1 MRFPEQIHDGVFPT
15 MFRSYCFTTIIL
27 AVTVSWSPAQ
37 CDERVPNTS
46 PPPSEQVLNEL
57 DKSQSRPFL
66 FPVIIVES
74 GEQAEASKRKEL
86 ETREHDARELE
97 AQVRAAD
104 AAEKQIFPARI
115 GVLVGAIGTVLLVWT
130 LFETRKAAK
139 AAWDAA
145 DSARN
150 ALHSDRAWITPNEVW
165 ADFDDDDDGN
175 EKIQYGIRWENTGRS
190 PALRVKFGSHISF
203 VAPNAEANVVK
214 IVMPSDAPYFVLGA
228 NKNALG
234 AIHTCGKNVTPEM
247 IAHQTVVHLCGRAE
261 YVDIYQ
267 AEKVR
272 VSEVF
277 YRVFVHKSKEG
288 RAVVQA
294 QPIGPQNFAE

>member
-1 MRFPEQIHDGVFPT
+1 

-27 AVTVSWSPAQ
+27 AVAASWSQALCAEGVQTP
-37 CDERVPNTS
+37 S
-46 PPPSEQVLNEL
+46 PPPTEQVVTEP
-57 DKSQSRPFL
+57 DKSQNEASP

-74 GEQAEASKRKEL
+74 GEQADASKGKEV
-86 ETREHDARELE
+86 ETREHDARELD
-97 AQVRAAD
+97 AQIRAAN
-104 AAEKQIFPARI
+104 AAEKQIFPAWI

-165 ADFDDDDDGN
+165 ADFVDDDGN
-175 EKIQYGIRWENTGRS
+175 EKIQCGIRWENTGRS

-203 VAPNAEANVVK
+203 VGPNAKANVVK

-234 AIHTCGKNVTPEM
+234 AIYTCGKNVTPEM